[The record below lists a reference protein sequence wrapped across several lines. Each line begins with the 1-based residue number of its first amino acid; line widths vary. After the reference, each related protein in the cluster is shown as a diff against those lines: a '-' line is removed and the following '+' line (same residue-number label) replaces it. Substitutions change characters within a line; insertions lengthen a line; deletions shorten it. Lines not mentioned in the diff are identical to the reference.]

1 MCKPESNSTYYGT
14 CPTISSVALHVYK
27 FMTLQQEILKLV
39 PENEETQELAQK
51 LLPPAELIQLCLNIQ
66 NKQLALYAFDVFAWT
81 SLSFLRC
88 NTSLLEECWKN
99 AANQDDWEAINQ
111 TTVAKGLTDEEIL
124 EVLKETALFQASRR
138 CYGPGAET
146 YEGGFEQVLP
156 LRQES
161 SEISSVEGILMQH
174 RSFPDAD
181 KLMVTAIMFGSV
193 ATDATLE
200 DGPSPME

>member
-1 MCKPESNSTYYGT
+1 M
-14 CPTISSVALHVYK
+14 
-27 FMTLQQEILKLV
+27 QQEILKLV
-39 PENEETQELAQK
+39 PEDEETQELAQK
-51 LLPPAELIQLCLNIQ
+51 LLPPADLIQLCLNYP

-111 TTVAKGLTDEEIL
+111 TTVAKGLTDEETL

-138 CYGPGAET
+138 CYGPDAET

-161 SEISSVEGILMQH
+161 MEISMGGSSVEGILMQH

-181 KLMVTAIMFGSV
+181 KLMVTAIMLGSV
-193 ATDATLE
+193 AAEGMLE